1 MQNLHKFAFVAVF
14 LTLIGGCS
22 AGDVQLEGKIF
33 EAMGVSDVL
42 NSRPEPK
49 VKARAPI
56 VMPPDAQLPEPG
68 KRVVA
73 KHQDHQWPDDPDIRA
88 RKKIA
93 DAELARR
100 KYCEEGAGTN
110 RADPEYDIEK
120 AAHCG
125 LLSKMLTNSFGRA
138 EEKTQP

>member
-1 MQNLHKFAFVAVF
+1 MLNLHKFAFVAVF
-14 LTLIGGCS
+14 LILIGGCS

-33 EAMGVSDVL
+33 DALGVSDAL

-49 VKARAPI
+49 LKARAPI

-73 KHQDHQWPDDPDIRA
+73 KHQDHQWPDDPDERA

-93 DAELARR
+93 DAELERK
-100 KYCEEGAGTN
+100 KYCEGPGTN
-110 RADPEYDIEK
+110 RYDPDYDIEK
-120 AAHCG
+120 AAECG
-125 LLSKMLTNSFGRA
+125 LLSKVINNTFGRA